1 MNLKTPEHYV
11 KRRKELNDRY
21 YLLLHEITALFP
33 KHKAHPDFPSYSKS
47 FITDTGNMNKLQ
59 SDFFLLRNGLE
70 KNISSLGGEI
80 KRVDSKISTIEK
92 ENRNM
97 SGKVRVL
104 KSGGAAARGMFDDTQ
119 LMYNQQVLGN
129 LLLGGAIAGVGIIY
143 YKSRA

>member
-1 MNLKTPEHYV
+1 MNRKTPEYYV

-33 KHKAHPDFPSYSKS
+33 KHKANPDSPTYSTE

-80 KRVDSKISTIEK
+80 RQVDSKISKIEK
-92 ENRNM
+92 ENKNM
-97 SGKVRVL
+97 SGKVRIL
-104 KSGGAAARGMFDDTQ
+104 KSGGNAALGMFNDTQ
-119 LMYNQQVLGN
+119 LIYNQQVFGN
-129 LLLGGAIAGVGIIY
+129 LLLGGAIAGVGVIY

>member
-1 MNLKTPEHYV
+1 MNRKTPEYYV

-33 KHKAHPDFPSYSKS
+33 KHKAHPNFPAYSES

-70 KNISSLGGEI
+70 KNISSMGGEI
-80 KRVDSKISTIEK
+80 NHVDSKISKFEK
-92 ENRNM
+92 ENKKM
-97 SGKVRVL
+97 SDKVRTL
-104 KSGGAAARGMFDDTQ
+104 KSGGAAALGMFNDTQ
-119 LMYNQQVLGN
+119 LIYNQQVLGN
-129 LLLGGAIAGVGIIY
+129 LLLGGAIAGIGVIY

>member
-1 MNLKTPEHYV
+1 MNRKTPEHYV

-33 KHKAHPDFPSYSKS
+33 KHKANPNFPAYSKS

-80 KRVDSKISTIEK
+80 RQVDSKISKIEK
-92 ENRNM
+92 ENKNM
-97 SGKVRVL
+97 SGKVRIL
-104 KSGGAAARGMFDDTQ
+104 KSGGNAAMGMFNDTQ
-119 LMYNQQVLGN
+119 LIYNQQVLGN
-129 LLLGGAIAGVGIIY
+129 LLLGGAIAGVGVIY